1 MSLRMLG
8 IVAGNSIVYHYLIN
22 YVEVRLAEMSID
34 FEGDVTEV
42 VDILLNVILSGVD
55 TALTAFVGGQLVFD
69 ASSHHS
75 PKKNFSNVILGEV
88 GEVLNV
94 TLNSTSLASSSQNC
108 FALLPLISSY

>member
-1 MSLRMLG
+1 MLG

-55 TALTAFVGGQLVFD
+55 TALTAFNDGLLWIVVAAAAMCL
-69 ASSHHS
+69 
-75 PKKNFSNVILGEV
+75 ILGLLAFGMGSSDRMEIHENKGGMTV
-88 GEVLNV
+88 PEDVL
-94 TLNSTSLASSSQNC
+94 
-108 FALLPLISSY
+108 